1 VRSFLTGGGSS
12 ADFSWHTGDSLAHLI
27 NWTDSE
33 TQPALIFPGDIY
45 IAPTTE
51 DGVMLISPSE
61 SGTRFCAVIKDTTV
75 ERGTVDPERFPPDPN
90 SLNTPFDPYPGPV
103 ACTPGGWPG

>member
-1 VRSFLTGGGSS
+1 M
-12 ADFSWHTGDSLAHLI
+12 
-27 NWTDSE
+27 
-33 TQPALIFPGDIY
+33 QPAPILPGDIY

-61 SGTRFCAVIKDTTV
+61 SGTRFCAVINDTTV
-75 ERGTVDPERFPPDPN
+75 ERGTMDPERYPPDPN
-90 SLNTPFDPYPGPV
+90 SLNTPFDRYPGPI